1 MGGIDDFLPERARG
15 IAHIMYLA
23 GKLQGL
29 GILTD
34 IFVAHVPDI
43 VPVRQE
49 DEVRTHALIR
59 EEHPVQQAA
68 AGPLFSEENKVFGV
82 QVMLLLG
89 MPIPDKR
96 HEPAVQEVPLFERG
110 IFVVEEYRFL
120 VPVTYR

>member
-1 MGGIDDFLPERARG
+1 MLKAKP
-15 IAHIMYLA
+15 L
-23 GKLQGL
+23 LQL
-29 GILTD
+29 SK
-34 IFVAHVPDI
+34 FF
-43 VPVRQE
+43 R
-49 DEVRTHALIR
+49 RK
-59 EEHPVQQAA
+59 EHPVQQAA
-68 AGPLFSEENKVFGV
+68 AGSLFSEENKVFGV